1 MKVKYKYLILL
12 MLIFSFSISYGANGD
27 EEFKKG
33 NSYIVVK
40 KYNEAEK
47 YLLEAAKKGNIQAY
61 NALGYLYFVRDEFEK
76 SEYYLLKGLEYT
88 KDEKLKKKVK
98 LDLAYIYIKQNK
110 EKEAEK
116 LLRSIKNN
124 DATVFNTLGI
134 LYYNN
139 QNYKKAIEYYK
150 KALDK
155 GNDISISN
163 LVISYSEIEEANDEI
178 RELVNK
184 EYKRGNIYAY
194 GFYGIAKIYDE
205 GAEEGKK
212 ICELGIKKGDPN
224 SYLCMSVFYEKKGN
238 KIKSK
243 ELFEKY
249 KVEMGKLEDK
259 LEKNE
264 K

>member
-1 MKVKYKYLILL
+1 MKPKFLILML
-12 MLIFSFSISYGANGD
+12 LIFSFSIIYAANGD

-61 NALGYLYFVRDEFEK
+61 NTLGYLYFVRDEFEK

-124 DATVFNTLGI
+124 VG
-134 LYYNN
+134 
-139 QNYKKAIEYYK
+139 
-150 KALDK
+150 
-155 GNDISISN
+155 
-163 LVISYSEIEEANDEI
+163 
-178 RELVNK
+178 
-184 EYKRGNIYAY
+184 
-194 GFYGIAKIYDE
+194 
-205 GAEEGKK
+205 
-212 ICELGIKKGDPN
+212 
-224 SYLCMSVFYEKKGN
+224 
-238 KIKSK
+238 
-243 ELFEKY
+243 
-249 KVEMGKLEDK
+249 
-259 LEKNE
+259 
-264 K
+264 

>member
-1 MKVKYKYLILL
+1 MKRKFLIFAMFLFAFSIGYAANGNEEFLKGNNFLEQKKYK
-12 MLIFSFSISYGANGD
+12 
-27 EEFKKG
+27 
-33 NSYIVVK
+33 
-40 KYNEAEK
+40 EAEK
-47 YLLEAAKKGNIQAY
+47 YFFEALKKGNPNAY
-61 NALGYLYFVRDEFEK
+61 NALGYLYYVQGNFEK
-76 SEYYLLKGLEYT
+76 AEYYLLKDLEYT

-163 LVISYSEIEEANDEI
+163 LVISYSEIEEVNDEI

-212 ICELGIKKGDPN
+212 ICELGIKKGDLN

-259 LEKNE
+259 LGKNE